1 MKLFTRPGTCSLA
14 TDIALREAA
23 IPFELVKVSRH
34 TGKTSDGVDFNEIN
48 SKGYVPALVLDS
60 GEVLTENAALLQYI
74 ADLNPAAKLAPPVGT
89 LERYRLSE
97 WLAYINSEI
106 HKAFS
111 PLFMPNAPR
120 GPEAICACQP
130 HQACGLAR
138 GAVGLEAVPAR
149 GAVFGGGCL
158 SVRGADVVSPCE
170 LRPEPVAE
178 PVGFS
183 GAGGGSSARDRGDD
197 GGRTVAE
204 EVTRRRHC
212 RRFERRG
219 HVCRYAKL
227 Q

>member
-48 SKGYVPALVLDS
+48 SKGYVPALVLDG

-106 HKAFS
+106 HKTFS
-111 PLFMPNAPR
+111 PLFMPNAPEDLKQYAR
-120 GPEAICACQP
+120 ANLAKRVGWLSERLGSKPYLLGEQFSVADAYLFVVLTWSPHVSFDLSSWPNLLAFQERVAARPHVMEAMA
-130 HQACGLAR
+130 AEGL
-138 GAVGLEAVPAR
+138 
-149 GAVFGGGCL
+149 
-158 SVRGADVVSPCE
+158 
-170 LRPEPVAE
+170 LR
-178 PVGFS
+178 
-183 GAGGGSSARDRGDD
+183 
-197 GGRTVAE
+197 
-204 EVTRRRHC
+204 
-212 RRFERRG
+212 
-219 HVCRYAKL
+219 KK
-227 Q
+227 